1 MIKTG
6 IVISIMNKK
15 VGIMTSGGEFVYIK
29 CKKVV
34 PNVGEI
40 YSGELYKK
48 NLFLHKYAI
57 TAASLMFVL
66 ISSASAY
73 AYYTPV
79 TTIVVSINPSV
90 SLEANRWNKIIS
102 SKALNS
108 DGSLILSNIK
118 LKNKSIDAGLE
129 LLVNEAKTEHFINDE
144 YINDKKIISVDIKSD
159 KDGVID
165 ISKFKNTI
173 DNNNLNIKINASSS
187 NNKNIDITVDNKKI
201 NTANLTSDKE
211 EKEDSNKS
219 SNIKVDPSK
228 NPSVSNSPNI
238 KVNNSGKVKE
248 DVKNSNKPIT
258 TEDANIKKDNLE
270 ENKKPNNASSND
282 TNNNNNNNN
291 NVKTDADKNNPSTT
305 KDSDDSSKVKKN
317 SK

>member
-29 CKKVV
+29 TKKVV

-66 ISSASAY
+66 ISSVSAY

-108 DGSLILSNIK
+108 DGSLLLSNIK
-118 LKNKSIDAGLE
+118 LKNKSIDVGLE
-129 LLVNEAKTEHFINDE
+129 LLVNEAKTEHFIDDE
-144 YINDKKIISVDIKSD
+144 YINDEKIISVDIKSD

-165 ISKFKNTI
+165 ISKFKGAI
-173 DNNNLNIKINASSS
+173 DDNNLNIKINASSS
-187 NNKNIDITVDNKKI
+187 KNKHIDFTVDNKKI
-201 NTANLTSDKE
+201 DTSSIISDKK
-211 EKEDSNKS
+211 EKEDSNKN
-219 SNIKVDPSK
+219 SNIKVDLPK
-228 NPSVSNSPNI
+228 KPSVSNNANT
-238 KVNNSGKVKE
+238 KDNNSGKVKE
-248 DVKNSNKPIT
+248 DVKNNNKPTI
-258 TEDANIKKDNLE
+258 TEDSNTKKDNIK
-270 ENKKPNNASSND
+270 ENKKPNNTNVND
-282 TNNNNNNNN
+282 TNNNG
-291 NVKTDADKNNPSTT
+291 KTDTDKNNPSTI
-305 KDSDDSSKVKKN
+305 KNSDDSSKVKKN
-317 SK
+317 NK

>member
-29 CKKVV
+29 TKKVV

-66 ISSASAY
+66 ISSVSAY

-118 LKNKSIDAGLE
+118 LKNKSIDVGLE
-129 LLVNEAKTEHFINDE
+129 LLVNEAKTEHFIDDE
-144 YINDKKIISVDIKSD
+144 YINDEKIISVDIKSD

-165 ISKFKNTI
+165 ISKFKGAI
-173 DNNNLNIKINASSS
+173 DDNNLNIKINASSS
-187 NNKNIDITVDNKKI
+187 KNKHIDFTVDNKKI
-201 NTANLTSDKE
+201 DTSSIISDKK
-211 EKEDSNKS
+211 EKEDSNKN
-219 SNIKVDPSK
+219 SNIKVDLPK
-228 NPSVSNSPNI
+228 KPSVSNNANT
-238 KVNNSGKVKE
+238 KDNNSGKVKE
-248 DVKNSNKPIT
+248 DVKNNNKPTIT
-258 TEDANIKKDNLE
+258 EVSNTKKDNIK
-270 ENKKPNNASSND
+270 ENKKPNNTNVND
-282 TNNNNNNNN
+282 TNNNG
-291 NVKTDADKNNPSTT
+291 KTDTDKNNPSTI
-305 KDSDDSSKVKKN
+305 KNSDDSSKVKKN
-317 SK
+317 NK

>member
-6 IVISIMNKK
+6 IVISIMNKR
-15 VGIMTSGGEFVYIK
+15 VGIMTSSGEFVYIK
-29 CKKVV
+29 AKKIV

-66 ISSASAY
+66 ISSVSAY

-108 DGSLILSNIK
+108 DGSLLLSNIK
-118 LKNKSIDAGLE
+118 LKNKSIDVGLE
-129 LLVNEAKTEHFINDE
+129 LLVNEAKTEHFIDDE
-144 YINDKKIISVDIKSD
+144 YINDEKIISVDIKSD

-165 ISKFKNTI
+165 ISKFKGAI
-173 DNNNLNIKINASSS
+173 DDNNLNIKINASSS
-187 NNKNIDITVDNKKI
+187 KNKHIDFTVDNKKI
-201 NTANLTSDKE
+201 DTSSIISDKK
-211 EKEDSNKS
+211 EKEDSNKN
-219 SNIKVDPSK
+219 SNIKVDLPK
-228 NPSVSNSPNI
+228 KPYVSDNANT
-238 KVNNSGKVKE
+238 KDNNSGKVKE
-248 DVKNSNKPIT
+248 DVKNNNKPTI
-258 TEDANIKKDNLE
+258 TEDSNIKKDNIK
-270 ENKKPNNASSND
+270 ENKKPNNTSGND
-282 TNNNNNNNN
+282 TNNNG
-291 NVKTDADKNNPSTT
+291 KTDTDKNNPSTI
-305 KDSDDSSKVKKN
+305 KNSDDSSKVKKN
-317 SK
+317 NK